1 MNRPPL
7 VLLHGLGTGPSGWQ
21 PQVDAFSP
29 SRTVITPAL
38 RLDAGFGFGVEARR
52 VLAGVAPGTEIDVCG
67 LSLGALVALRAAVDE
82 PERIRRLALSAGFAS
97 LPRLHTLLQLA
108 LGNATR
114 LLPAHVLRGQL
125 VAGIPEAHRET
136 ARLETADLDGR
147 AIRHLFREGRRFDA
161 RTGLERVT
169 MPVLVLVGA
178 DDRANRRLSRELAG
192 QIPGAKL
199 ELIPGAGHAANLD
212 APDAFNEAL
221 RSFLDA

>member
-1 MNRPPL
+1 VRAPLL

-21 PQVDAFSP
+21 PQVDAFSA
-29 SRTVITPAL
+29 SRTVVTPAL
-38 RLDAGFGFGVEARR
+38 RLDAGFDFGAEARR
-52 VLAGVAPGTEIDVCG
+52 VLADVAPGSEVDLCG

-82 PERIRRLALSAGFAS
+82 PERIRRLTLSAGFAS

-114 LLPAHVLRGQL
+114 LMPAQVLRGQL
-125 VAGIPEAHRET
+125 VAGIPEVHREA
-136 ARLETADLDGR
+136 ARLETAELDGQ
-147 AIRHLFREGRRFDA
+147 AIRHLFHEGRRFDVRA
-161 RTGLERVT
+161 GLERMT

-178 DDRANRRLSRELAG
+178 DDWANRRLSRELAD

-199 ELIPGAGHAANLD
+199 ELIHGAGHVANLD
-212 APDAFNEAL
+212 APAAFNEAL

>member
-1 MNRPPL
+1 MSPPPL

-21 PQVDAFSP
+21 AQVDAFST
-29 SRTVITPAL
+29 SRTVVTPRL
-38 RLDAGFGFGVEARR
+38 RLDTGFDFGAEAKR
-52 VLAGVAPGTEIDVCG
+52 VLADVGPGTTIDLCG

-114 LLPAHVLRGQL
+114 LMPAHVLRGQL

-136 ARLETADLDGR
+136 ARRETADLDGR
-147 AIRHLFREGRRFDA
+147 VIRHLFRAGRRFDVRA
-161 RTGLERVT
+161 GLERMT

-178 DDRANRRLSRELAG
+178 DDWANRRLSRELAG

-199 ELIPGAGHAANLD
+199 ERIPGAGHVANLD
-212 APDAFNEAL
+212 APDAFSEAL